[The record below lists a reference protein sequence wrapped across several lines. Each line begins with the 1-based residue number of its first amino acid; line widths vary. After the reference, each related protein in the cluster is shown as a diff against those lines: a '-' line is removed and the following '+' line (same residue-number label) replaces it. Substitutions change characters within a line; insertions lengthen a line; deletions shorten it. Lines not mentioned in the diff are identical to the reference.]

1 MSHASDCDLEVYGK
15 LPNANGVICTCDQDD
30 GDDASPDGDE
40 EPRDMSP
47 VAHAALAANAARHAR
62 VTLVGDAATAYQR
75 FQAAAV
81 ALRSA
86 QAKHAE
92 ALQAF
97 TEAVAK

>member
-1 MSHASDCDLEVYGK
+1 MSHGPDCDLEVYGK

-30 GDDASPDGDE
+30 GDDAPAEVDGE
-40 EPRDMSP
+40 SP
-47 VAHAALAANAARHAR
+47 VAHVAATRSAR

-81 ALRSA
+81 ALRTA

>member
-1 MSHASDCDLEVYGK
+1 MSHAPDCDLEVYGK

-30 GDDASPDGDE
+30 GDDAPPAEVDGE
-40 EPRDMSP
+40 SP
-47 VAHAALAANAARHAR
+47 VAHVAASRHAR

-81 ALRSA
+81 ALRAA

-97 TEAVAK
+97 TEAVAR